1 MYLKAFKSS
10 ISELYYQIK
19 YFISINLKYLLK
31 LIDISI
37 PYIYAYISILLYRER
52 NNNIIIGYEVLFP
65 IIAYII
71 LLVLNNFL
79 NKINRGYDIPLP
91 RERFTILNDN
101 GNVSIDNSSVNDII
115 LYLYDLEEYLK
126 SKGYTSE

>member
-1 MYLKAFKSS
+1 MYLKAFISS
-10 ISELYYQIK
+10 ILELYHQFK
-19 YFISINLKYLLK
+19 YFISINLKYLIK

-52 NNNIIIGYEVLFP
+52 NNLIIGYEVLIP

-71 LLVLNNFL
+71 LSILNNFL
-79 NKINRGYDIPLP
+79 NKINRGHDIPLP
-91 RERFTILNDN
+91 RERFTTLNDN
-101 GNVSIDNSSVNDII
+101 GNVSVDNSSVNDII

-126 SKGYTSE
+126 SKGYTEE

>member
-1 MYLKAFKSS
+1 MYLKAFRSS
-10 ISELYYQIK
+10 ISELYHQFK
-19 YFISINLKYLLK
+19 YFISINIKYLIK

-52 NNNIIIGYEVLFP
+52 NSIIIGYEVLIP

-71 LLVLNNFL
+71 LSILNNFL
-79 NKINRGYDIPLP
+79 NKINKGYDIPLP
-91 RERFTILNDN
+91 RERFTTLNDN
-101 GNVSIDNSSVNDII
+101 GNVSVDNSSINDII

-126 SKGYTSE
+126 SKGYTIE

>member
-1 MYLKAFKSS
+1 MYLKAFRSS
-10 ISELYYQIK
+10 VLELYYQFK
-19 YFISINLKYLLK
+19 YFISINLKYLIK

-52 NNNIIIGYEVLFP
+52 NDIIIGYEVLIP

-71 LLVLNNFL
+71 LSILNNFL

-91 RERFTILNDN
+91 RERFTTLNDN

-126 SKGYTSE
+126 SKGYTEG

>member
-79 NKINRGYDIPLP
+79 NKINRGNDIPIP

>member
-1 MYLKAFKSS
+1 MYLKAFRSS
-10 ISELYYQIK
+10 ISELYHQFK
-19 YFISINLKYLLK
+19 YFISINIKYLIK

-52 NNNIIIGYEVLFP
+52 NDLIIGYEVLIP

-71 LLVLNNFL
+71 LSILNNFL

-91 RERFTILNDN
+91 RERFTTLNDN
-101 GNVSIDNSSVNDII
+101 GNVSVDNSSVNDII

-126 SKGYTSE
+126 SKGYTEE

>member
-1 MYLKAFKSS
+1 MYLKAFRSS
-10 ISELYYQIK
+10 ISELYHQFK
-19 YFISINLKYLLK
+19 YFISINIKYLIK

-52 NNNIIIGYEVLFP
+52 NNIIIGYEVLIP

-71 LLVLNNFL
+71 LSILNNFL
-79 NKINRGYDIPLP
+79 NKINKGYDIPLP
-91 RERFTILNDN
+91 RERFTTLNDN
-101 GNVSIDNSSVNDII
+101 GNVSVDNSSINDII

-126 SKGYTSE
+126 SKGYTIE

>member
-1 MYLKAFKSS
+1 MYLKAFRSS
-10 ISELYYQIK
+10 ISELYHQFK
-19 YFISINLKYLLK
+19 YFISINIKYLIK
-31 LIDISI
+31 FIDISI

-52 NNNIIIGYEVLFP
+52 NNNLIIGYEVLIP

-71 LLVLNNFL
+71 LSVLNSFL

-101 GNVSIDNSSVNDII
+101 GNVSVDNSSINDII

-126 SKGYTSE
+126 SKGYTVE

>member
-1 MYLKAFKSS
+1 MYLKAFRSS
-10 ISELYYQIK
+10 ISELYHQFK
-19 YFISINLKYLLK
+19 YFISINIKYLIK

-52 NNNIIIGYEVLFP
+52 NNLIIGYEVLIP

-71 LLVLNNFL
+71 LSVLNNFL
-79 NKINRGYDIPLP
+79 NKINKGYDIPLP
-91 RERFTILNDN
+91 RERFTTLNDN
-101 GNVSIDNSSVNDII
+101 GNISVDNSSINDII

-126 SKGYTSE
+126 SKGYTIE

>member
-1 MYLKAFKSS
+1 MYLKAFRSS
-10 ISELYYQIK
+10 VLELYYQFK
-19 YFISINLKYLLK
+19 YFISINLKYLIK

-52 NNNIIIGYEVLFP
+52 NVFIIGYEVLFP

-71 LLVLNNFL
+71 LSLLNNFL

-91 RERFTILNDN
+91 RERFTTLNDN

-126 SKGYTSE
+126 SKGYTEE

>member
-52 NNNIIIGYEVLFP
+52 NSFIIGYEVLIP

-91 RERFTILNDN
+91 RERFTTLNDN
-101 GNVSIDNSSVNDII
+101 GNVSIENSSVNDII
-115 LYLYDLEEYLK
+115 LYMYDLEEYLK

>member
-1 MYLKAFKSS
+1 MYLKAFRSS
-10 ISELYYQIK
+10 VLELYYQFK
-19 YFISINLKYLLK
+19 YFISINLKYLIK

-52 NNNIIIGYEVLFP
+52 NNLIIGYEVLIP

-71 LLVLNNFL
+71 LSILNNFL

-91 RERFTILNDN
+91 RERFTTLNDN

-126 SKGYTSE
+126 SKGYTEG

>member
-10 ISELYYQIK
+10 ILELYHQFK

-31 LIDISI
+31 LIEISI
-37 PYIYAYISILLYRER
+37 PYIYAYISILLYRDR
-52 NNNIIIGYEVLFP
+52 NNNLIIGYEVLFP

-71 LLVLNNFL
+71 LSVLNNFL
-79 NKINRGYDIPLP
+79 NKINKGYDIPIP
-91 RERFTILNDN
+91 RERFTTLNDN
-101 GNVSIDNSSVNDII
+101 GNVSVDNSSINDII

>member
-1 MYLKAFKSS
+1 MYLKAFRSS
-10 ISELYYQIK
+10 ISELYYQFK
-19 YFISINLKYLLK
+19 YFISINIKYLVK

-37 PYIYAYISILLYRER
+37 PYIYAYISILLYKDR
-52 NNNIIIGYEVLFP
+52 NSFIIGYEVLIP

-71 LLVLNNFL
+71 LSVLNSFL
-79 NKINRGYDIPLP
+79 NKINRGNDIPIP

-101 GNVSIDNSSVNDII
+101 GNVSVDNSSINDII

-126 SKGYTSE
+126 SKGYTIE

>member
-1 MYLKAFKSS
+1 MYLKAFRSS
-10 ISELYYQIK
+10 ISELYHQFK
-19 YFISINLKYLLK
+19 YFISINIKYLIK

-52 NNNIIIGYEVLFP
+52 NNLIIGYEVLIP

-71 LLVLNNFL
+71 LSVLNSFL
-79 NKINRGYDIPLP
+79 NKINKGYDIPLP
-91 RERFTILNDN
+91 RERFTTLNDN
-101 GNVSIDNSSVNDII
+101 GNISVDNSSINDII

-126 SKGYTSE
+126 SKGYTIE

>member
-1 MYLKAFKSS
+1 MYLKAFTSS
-10 ISELYYQIK
+10 ILELYHQFK
-19 YFISINLKYLLK
+19 YFISINLKYLIK

-52 NNNIIIGYEVLFP
+52 NNLIIGYEVLIP

-71 LLVLNNFL
+71 LSILNNFL

-91 RERFTILNDN
+91 RERFTTLNDN
-101 GNVSIDNSSVNDII
+101 GNVSVDNSSVNDII

-126 SKGYTSE
+126 SKGYTEG

>member
-1 MYLKAFKSS
+1 MYLKAFRSS
-10 ISELYYQIK
+10 ISELYHQFK
-19 YFISINLKYLLK
+19 YFISINIKYLIK

-52 NNNIIIGYEVLFP
+52 NNLIISYEVLIP

-71 LLVLNNFL
+71 LSVLNSFL

-101 GNVSIDNSSVNDII
+101 GNVSIDNSSINDII

>member
-1 MYLKAFKSS
+1 MYLKAFRSS
-10 ISELYYQIK
+10 ISELYHQFK
-19 YFISINLKYLLK
+19 YFISINIKYLIK

-52 NNNIIIGYEVLFP
+52 NNFIIGYEVLIP

-71 LLVLNNFL
+71 LSVLNNFL
-79 NKINRGYDIPLP
+79 NKINKGYDIPLP
-91 RERFTILNDN
+91 RERFTTLNDN
-101 GNVSIDNSSVNDII
+101 GNVSVDNSSINDII

-126 SKGYTSE
+126 SKGYTIE